1 MRREI
6 VLAGKRLAYYY
17 RRPSQEYWEDL
28 LLRQTSLH
36 NAINKIKRDEIF
48 NTIVKYV
55 RRSPVLDAGCGL
67 AFHVKALHDMGFYVI
82 GLDFASKLL
91 KRAKREWPQ
100 LELIVGDVKYLPFR
114 PRVFNAII
122 SLGVIEHFI
131 EGPQEVI
138 KELSCILKDYGVVAV
153 SVPWINALRRF
164 KQILRLYRRSPSSNL
179 EFYQY
184 VFPFKEVRTMLKGYG
199 FRLLFSTPY
208 DPILTLK
215 DEFPWLKP
223 ILSKL
228 IELFEAPSQHIGKAT
243 HPYHKKIK
251 MSISNILRN
260 MLKIFTL
267 CLTLLT
273 GHMRLYIAVKLTK

>member
-36 NAINKIKRDEIF
+36 NATNKVKRDKIF
-48 NTIVKYV
+48 NTIVKYI
-55 RRSPVLDAGCGL
+55 RKSPILDAGCGL
-67 AFHVKALHDMGFYVI
+67 AFHVKALHDMKFYVV

-91 KRAKREWPQ
+91 KRAKEEWPD
-100 LELIVGDVKYLPFR
+100 LELVVGDVKYLPFR
-114 PRVFNAII
+114 PRAFNAII
-122 SLGVIEHFI
+122 SLGVLEHFI

-164 KQILRLYRRSPSSNL
+164 KQTLRVYRRSPSSNL

-184 VFPFKEVRTMLKGYG
+184 VFSFKEVRAMLERHG

-208 DPILTLK
+208 DPILTLR

-223 ILSKL
+223 ILSRLVKL
-228 IELFEAPSQHIGKAT
+228 FGTRSQYISKVAHVHHKEALIFNA
-243 HPYHKKIK
+243 
-251 MSISNILRN
+251 LRN
-260 MLKIFTL
+260 VLRVFTL
-267 CLTLLT
+267 CLTLLA